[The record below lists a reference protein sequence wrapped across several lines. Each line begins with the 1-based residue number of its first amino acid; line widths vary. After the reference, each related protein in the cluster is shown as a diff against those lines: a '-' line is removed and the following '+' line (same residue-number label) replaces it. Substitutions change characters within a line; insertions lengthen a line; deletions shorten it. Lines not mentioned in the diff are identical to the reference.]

1 MGAVPAMKSHLRSIG
16 SAVICLALL
25 SCGEAQ
31 DDFDLLK
38 GALQPDAPRFHP
50 RANALASI
58 RPIPPRLEVG
68 FPSRDLSGVM
78 LLETERDG
86 VQTWLTADGA
96 TITLEQGLLT
106 SAKGFG
112 SGLAASDVRQS
123 ADLVLARQPG
133 STERLHSFLNG
144 NDQIELRAYKCEVV
158 PLGTENVF
166 VLGHPVTTHKLEERC
181 HGVADSFTNTY
192 WVGTKPSRLVQ
203 SSQWTGNFLGNLFMK
218 AVPDEN

>member
-1 MGAVPAMKSHLRSIG
+1 MKLQLRTFG
-16 SAVICLALL
+16 SALLCLALL
-25 SCGEAQ
+25 SCGEAK
-31 DDFDLLK
+31 DDFDLLR

-58 RPIPPRLEVG
+58 RPIPSRLEVG
-68 FPSRDLSGVM
+68 FPTRDLSGVM

-96 TITLEQGLLT
+96 TITLEEGFLT
-106 SAKGFG
+106 SVKGFG

-133 STERLHSFLNG
+133 TAERLHSFLNG
-144 NDQIELRAYKCEVV
+144 NDQIELRAYKCEVE
-158 PLGTENVF
+158 PMGAETVF
-166 VLGHPVTTHKLEERC
+166 VLGQPVATQKLEERC

-192 WVGTKPSRLVQ
+192 WVGTKASGLVQ
-203 SSQWTGNFLGNLFMK
+203 SSQWTGSFLGNLFMK
-218 AVPDEN
+218 AVPDEI